1 MSDLD
6 RRGLAAAVGASMLM
20 AAMGAFIKVASQDIN
35 NNMVVFL
42 RNAFGLA
49 FLLPGLLQLGP
60 GLMRTRRLPAHLGRS
75 LAGLAA
81 MYCFFY
87 AIAHMNLAEAVLLNF
102 SSPVFTALLAA
113 LWLKE
118 SLSRMTLAAVLAGL
132 LGIGLILKP
141 VPGHFTP
148 VALIGAASALL
159 AAVAMVNIRS
169 MAATE
174 PTWRIV
180 LYFSTISTAAS
191 AVPLAWDWQTP
202 SGGALLAMA
211 AAGLCAS
218 VGQLLLTYS
227 YASAP
232 AAKVGTINYST
243 VIFAGLFSW
252 WFWNERP
259 DWASM
264 LGALLVIGAGVL
276 VVKRSPGEAD

>member
-1 MSDLD
+1 LSDLD

-20 AAMGAFIKVASQDIN
+20 AAMGACIKIASQEIN

-60 GLMRTRRLPAHLGRS
+60 DLMRTRRLPAHLGRS

-118 SLSRMTLAAVLAGL
+118 SLSRTTLAAVLFGL
-132 LGIGLILKP
+132 LGISLILKP

-148 VALIGAASALL
+148 VSLIGAASAIL

-202 SGGALLAMA
+202 SGRSLLAMA

-232 AAKVGTINYST
+232 AAKVGTINYTT
-243 VIFAGLFSW
+243 VIFAGLLSW
-252 WFWNERP
+252 WFWDERP
-259 DWASM
+259 DWASL

>member
-20 AAMGAFIKVASQDIN
+20 AAMGAFIKVASQEIN

-191 AVPLAWDWQTP
+191 AIPLAWDWQTP

>member
-118 SLSRMTLAAVLAGL
+118 SLSRTTVAAVLAGL

-191 AVPLAWDWQTP
+191 AIPLAWDWQTP

>member
-20 AAMGAFIKVASQDIN
+20 AAMGACIKIASQEIN

-60 GLMRTRRLPAHLGRS
+60 DLMRTRRLPAHLGRS

-118 SLSRMTLAAVLAGL
+118 SLSRTTLAAVLFGL
-132 LGIGLILKP
+132 LGISLILKP

-148 VALIGAASALL
+148 VSLIGAASAIL

-202 SGGALLAMA
+202 SGRSLLAMA

-232 AAKVGTINYST
+232 AAKVGTINYTT
-243 VIFAGLFSW
+243 VIFAGLLSW
-252 WFWNERP
+252 WFWDERP
-259 DWASM
+259 DWASL

>member
-118 SLSRMTLAAVLAGL
+118 SLSRMTVVAVLAGL
-132 LGIGLILKP
+132 LGVGLILKP

-148 VALIGAASALL
+148 VALVGAASALL

-191 AVPLAWDWQTP
+191 AIPLAWDWQTP

-218 VGQLLLTYS
+218 LGQLLLTYS

-259 DWASM
+259 DWASL

>member
-20 AAMGAFIKVASQDIN
+20 AAMGAFIKVASQEIN

-202 SGGALLAMA
+202 SGGAPDRK
-211 AAGLCAS
+211 S
-218 VGQLLLTYS
+218 V
-227 YASAP
+227 
-232 AAKVGTINYST
+232 V
-243 VIFAGLFSW
+243 
-252 WFWNERP
+252 
-259 DWASM
+259 
-264 LGALLVIGAGVL
+264 
-276 VVKRSPGEAD
+276 

>member
-1 MSDLD
+1 MNDLD
-6 RRGLAAAVGASMLM
+6 QRGLAAAVGASMLM
-20 AAMGAFIKVASQDIN
+20 AAMGVFIKIASHDIN

-60 GLMRTRRLPAHLGRS
+60 ELMRTRRLPAHLGRS

-118 SLSRMTLAAVLAGL
+118 RLSRMTRAAVLVGL
-132 LGIGLILKP
+132 VGISLILKP

-148 VALIGAASALL
+148 VSLYGAASAIL

-180 LYFSTISTAAS
+180 LYFSTIGTAVS
-191 AVPLAWDWQTP
+191 AVPLAWDWETP
-202 SGGALLAMA
+202 SGRALLAMA
-211 AAGLCAS
+211 GAGLCAS

-232 AAKVGTINYST
+232 AAKVGTLSYST

-252 WFWNERP
+252 WLWQERP
-259 DWASM
+259 DSPSL
-264 LGALLVIGAGVL
+264 LGAVLITGAGVL